1 MDHSREWSAEHR
13 VLFLIVLPGATV
25 CFNGGLGEEALDWC
39 EQVVAA
45 TGAVDEADVFVEGLE

>member
-1 MDHSREWSAEHR
+1 M
-13 VLFLIVLPGATV
+13 LPGATV

-45 TGAVDEADVFVEGLE
+45 TGAVDEADVFVEGVE